1 MIYHPHDYQKY
12 SIEFVKTHPIA
23 ALLLSMGLG
32 KTSTTLTALDDL
44 LFDSFEIHKVLVIAP
59 LRVTKVWLDEVKKW
73 NHLNYLRCSLVAGT
87 EQERKRALWANA
99 DIYIINR
106 ENVQWLI
113 DESGIQFDFDTLVV
127 DELSS
132 FKNFKTKR
140 FKSLMKVRPMV
151 KRVIGLT
158 GTPTSNGLMDLW
170 SEFKLLDQGKRLGR
184 FITNYRDQ
192 YFRPDKRNDQ
202 VVFSYKSLP
211 FAEDAIYDKIS
222 DITIS
227 MKANDYLNMPELI
240 SNHIEVEMSEKEMKV
255 YQELKQE
262 LVITLG
268 DEDVTASNAASL
280 SNKLTQMANG
290 AIYLDNHESAII
302 HDRKLDALEDLIEAQ
317 CDKPVLVAYWF
328 KHDLD
333 RIKNRLEELKVNF
346 KEIKTEASIE
356 DWNKGNIEVGLI
368 HPASAGHGLN
378 LQEGGSTLIWF
389 GLTWS
394 LELYEQTNARLY
406 RQGQKDRC
414 VVIEHIVTK
423 GTIDEQIIKAL
434 EEKDKSQSRLI
445 DAVKANLRKS
455 K

>member
-192 YFRPDKRNDQ
+192 YFRPDKRNGQ
-202 VVFSYKSLP
+202 VVFSYKPMP

-302 HDRKLDALEDLIEAQ
+302 HDRKLDTLEDLIEAQ

>member
-73 NHLNYLRCSLVAGT
+73 NHLNYLRCSLVVGT

-113 DESGIQFDFDTLVV
+113 DESGIPFDFDTLVV

-192 YFRPDKRNDQ
+192 YFRPDKRNGQ
-202 VVFSYKSLP
+202 VVFSYKPLP

-406 RQGQKDRC
+406 RQGQR
-414 VVIEHIVTK
+414 
-423 GTIDEQIIKAL
+423 IDVL
-434 EEKDKSQSRLI
+434 
-445 DAVKANLRKS
+445 
-455 K
+455 